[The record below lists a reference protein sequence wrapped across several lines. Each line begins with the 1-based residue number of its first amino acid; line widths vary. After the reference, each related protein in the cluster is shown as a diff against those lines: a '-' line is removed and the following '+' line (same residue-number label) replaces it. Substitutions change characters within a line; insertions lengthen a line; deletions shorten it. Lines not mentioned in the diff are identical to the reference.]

1 METNERHR
9 GIRCA
14 GNRCSEGRAAAFVL
28 VWGEHS
34 SQRHRSA
41 RDDTRSTAP
50 PRFTV
55 EIVAGQE
62 GSEDDRS
69 GQQSVQATAGIGP
82 RRGASGQIS
91 ERVVQPLPRRQHAL
105 EQVAV
110 LLDAP
115 LDDVHPAT
123 ISEKRR
129 VS

>member
-34 SQRHRSA
+34 SQR
-41 RDDTRSTAP
+41 
-50 PRFTV
+50 RFTV

-82 RRGASGQIS
+82 RRGASGQSS

-110 LLDAP
+110 LLDPP